1 MSVDINSVRNTVLA
15 VCNKNNYGYISPSD
29 FNLYAKQ
36 AQLDIFS
43 EYIKLY
49 NYYIN
54 MQNNRTAGSEMAD
67 LAEKAREDMEIFMDG
82 EETLVFDSVYGVYS
96 IFTPPTDVYD
106 ITLLTYTG
114 GAKNAEIVKG
124 SRIDISRLTNSN
136 LTSPTAEYPMFV
148 TGEPNLTTGTRGIAI
163 VPNTIVSDVDLI
175 YMRYPTDPDWAYVT
189 LTSGEPVFNLLTST
203 DFELSKEEEPRLVQ
217 KILEFAGIS
226 IREPE
231 VYKNADAND
240 NAIQQ

>member
-148 TGEPNLTTGTRGIAI
+148 TGEPNLTTGARGIAI
-163 VPNTIVSDVDLI
+163 VPSTIQADVDLI
-175 YMRYPTDPDWAYVT
+175 YMRYPADPVWAYVS
-189 LTSGEPVFNLLTST
+189 LTNGEPMFDAGSAVN
-203 DFELSKEEEPRLVQ
+203 FEVANEEESTLVN
-217 KILEFAGIS
+217 KILEKAGLS
-226 IREPE
+226 IREAD
-231 VYKNADAND
+231 VYRTAQAND
-240 NAIQQ
+240 TE